1 MLTLNASA
9 QWNHPH
15 PTAVTANTRY
25 SSFAGPPKSLD
36 PAKAYSS
43 NELQFIAQI
52 YEPLLQYHYLKRP
65 YQLIPLTAAAMP
77 TVRFYDSEWQPLP
90 ANTAAQNIAYSVYD
104 IHLRP
109 GIYFEP
115 SPAFARTADGKLR
128 YHALPKS
135 KTYKDLSAFDQQAT
149 RELTANDY
157 AYEIKRIA
165 APWVHSPIY
174 GLMSEHI
181 FGLKQLS
188 SQLAHTQQQAPNTII
203 DLRQYQ
209 CQGVKVIS
217 PTHFQITLNGVYP
230 QFMYWLAMPFFAP
243 VAWEVDTFYQ
253 QSVLQRHN
261 INMDWYPVGTG
272 PYRLVENNPNQRM
285 VLTRNPN
292 FHGERYP
299 SEGEAG
305 DQAAGYLADAGQPIP
320 FIDRVEFHLEKENI
334 PRWNKFLQGYYDY
347 SGISADSF
355 DQAVQLNDQGKPVLT
370 PAMKQQQIR
379 LQTTVSPSVYYIG
392 FNMLDPI
399 VGGDSKRARDLRQ
412 AIAMTIDYEEYI
424 ALFMN
429 GRGIAANS
437 PIPPGIFGFQAGQ
450 AGINPTVYQWN
461 GKQAQRRPL
470 SAAQALMKQAGYVGG
485 IDPATKKPL
494 VIHYDV
500 SSGGGAD
507 DKARFQ
513 WMRKQLAKLGIQLDI
528 RSTQYN
534 RFRDKVK
541 TGQVQMFSWG
551 WLADYPDPENFLFL
565 LYGPNGKVRFGGEN
579 TANYNNPE
587 FNRLFEEMINLPD
600 GPKRQVV
607 INQMV
612 GLLQRDTPWVWGVH
626 PIDFTLSHTW
636 NQIAK
641 PNAMANNT
649 LKYQRLDPKQR
660 QRAQAEWNQP
670 WLWPVILLFAIVLL
684 VILPL
689 FVGYWRR
696 QRRSAIQR
704 REDNH

>member
-1 MLTLNASA
+1 MA

-15 PTAVTANTRY
+15 PTSTSANTRY
-25 SSFAGPPKSLD
+25 SSFAGPPKTLD

-65 YQLIPLTAAAMP
+65 YVLEPLTASKMP
-77 TVRFYDSEWQPLP
+77 VVSFYDAQWQPLP
-90 ANTAAQNIAYSVYD
+90 STTPPDAVTYSVYD
-104 IHLRP
+104 IHIQS
-109 GIYFEP
+109 GIRFQA
-115 SPAFARTADGKLR
+115 SPAFAKDASGAFR
-128 YHALPKS
+128 YHDLPNNQ
-135 KTYKDLSAFDQQAT
+135 TYYDLTAFAHEGT
-149 RELTANDY
+149 RELTAEDY

-181 FGLKQLS
+181 LGLSELS
-188 SQLAHTQQQAPNTII
+188 QQLATARDQSPDAWL
-203 DLRQYQ
+203 DLRQVDFP
-209 CQGVKVIS
+209 GVKVLS
-217 PTHFQITLNGVYP
+217 PTHFQIVLKGVYP

-243 VAWEVDTFYQ
+243 IAWEVDAFYQ
-253 QSVLQRHN
+253 QPVLQPHN
-261 INMDWYPVGTG
+261 INLDWYPVGTG
-272 PYRLVENNPNQRM
+272 PYQLIENNPNQRM
-285 VLTRNPN
+285 VLSRNPL
-292 FHGERYP
+292 FR
-299 SEGEAG
+299 GEAYPTDGEQG
-305 DQAAGYLADAGQPIP
+305 DQSAGYLADAGKTMP
-320 FIDRVEFHLEKENI
+320 FIDRVEFHLEKESI

-355 DQAVQLNDQGKPVLT
+355 DQAVQLDADGVPVLT
-370 PAMKQQQIR
+370 PAMKQQHIR
-379 LQTTVSPSVYYIG
+379 LQTTVSPSVYYLG
-392 FNMLDPI
+392 FNMLDPV
-399 VGGDSKRARDLRQ
+399 VGGDSDRARYLRQ

-424 ALFMN
+424 AIFMN

-437 PIPPGIFGFQAGQ
+437 PIPPGIAGFHSGKQGM
-450 AGINPTVYQWN
+450 NSTVYRWDGQ
-461 GKQAQRRPL
+461 QAVRRSL
-470 SAAQALMKQAGYVGG
+470 SEAQALMKKAGYPGG
-485 IDPATKKPL
+485 VDPATHQPL

-513 WMRKQLAKLGIQLDI
+513 WTRKQLAKIGIQLDI

-541 TGQVQMFSWG
+541 TGQVQLFSWG

-565 LYGPNGKVRFGGEN
+565 LYGPNGKVQFGGEN

-587 FNRLFEEMINLPD
+587 FNRLFEQMIYLPD
-600 GPKRQVV
+600 GEQREAV
-607 INQMV
+607 IKKMV
-612 GLLQRDTPWVWGVH
+612 TILQRDTPWVWGVH

-636 NQIAK
+636 NQITK

-660 QRAQAEWNQP
+660 QAAQDEWNQP
-670 WLWPVILLFAIVLL
+670 WVWPVLL
-684 VILPL
+684 VLGVGVILVLPL
-689 FVGYWRR
+689 GVGYWRR
-696 QRRSAIQR
+696 ERRPAIQR
-704 REDNH
+704 KQDKT